1 GKRSDAG
8 GGEGHDYL
16 PDRVQRPVS
25 PADEKG
31 NKDQFG
37 QSKQDDGGGGNAVIG
52 LDGFAVF
59 VGRFGRFIEY
69 GQAKACEIRGALA
82 KAGEFQ
88 PEPGTGGGGKG
99 LGRLGD
105 HGRGRLHQSGFP
117 GVKPASTTTAYRP
130 AAMLLRKR
138 KVIGAM
144 EA

>member
-1 GKRSDAG
+1 M
-8 GGEGHDYL
+8 
-16 PDRVQRPVS
+16 QRPVS

-82 KAGEFQ
+82 RRVSSSLNQAREAAAKDWEDWVIMDVGVCTRA
-88 PEPGTGGGGKG
+88 
-99 LGRLGD
+99 
-105 HGRGRLHQSGFP
+105 GFP
-117 GVKPASTTTAYRP
+117 ASSLHRP
-130 AAMLLRKR
+130 LRHTGLR
-138 KVIGAM
+138 RCY
-144 EA
+144 